1 MLHNKTMIDITKGF
15 AMMCSIM
22 APDYNRWFASS
33 DKYVAHKVKMA
44 DRREGT
50 FICHHIEGTNNFAVA
65 GDYNLIYV
73 KGDDLTMIT
82 HLSSTQIT
90 HMCVYNP
97 DSPVALVALD
107 GGRVQ
112 RIALETGHVIDVVGI
127 KGSVRAV
134 CRGYDDDGGVTA
146 YVATEQSLHRIDV
159 GGNIISSASLHT
171 SYPHKMVCVNDKELE
186 MYNNIDLKIEI
197 YDPETLRCW
206 QVEHL
211 SSEILDQKYGHI
223 LFQDGYKSLAIRPNQ
238 DEETDLIS
246 LPVDGLVGYAEVHPE
261 MYGVLSFMRHQVF
274 IHDTHARQLIRTIE
288 VEGKIYD
295 VAYSK
300 NTMVICHSNGFDL
313 VKIF

>member
-1 MLHNKTMIDITKGF
+1 MIDITKGV
-15 AMMCSIM
+15 ARMCSTM
-22 APDYNRWFASS
+22 VSDYNRWFALS
-33 DKYVAHKVKMA
+33 DRCAAHQVKTA
-44 DRREGT
+44 DRHEGT
-50 FICHHIEGTNNFAVA
+50 FICHNIEGTNNFAVA
-65 GDYNLIYV
+65 GDYDLIYV
-73 KGDDLTMIT
+73 KGDDMTMVT
-82 HLSSTQIT
+82 HESSTQIT

-112 RIALETGHVIDVVGI
+112 RLALETGHVIDVVGI

-146 YVATEQSLHRIDV
+146 YVATDRSLHRINV
-159 GGNIISSASLHT
+159 GGNVISSASLRT
-171 SYPHKMVCVNDKELE
+171 SYPHKMVCVNDNELE
-186 MYNNIDLKIEI
+186 IYNNMDLRIEI

-206 QVEHL
+206 KVEHL
-211 SSEILDQKYGHI
+211 SSDILDQKYGHI

-238 DEETDLIS
+238 DEDTELIN
-246 LPVDGLVGYAEVHPE
+246 LPVDGLVDYAEVHPE
-261 MYGVLSFMRHQVF
+261 VYGVLSFMGHQVF
-274 IHDTHARQLIRTIE
+274 IHDTHARELIRTID

-300 NTMVICHSNGFDL
+300 NTMVICHSHGFDV